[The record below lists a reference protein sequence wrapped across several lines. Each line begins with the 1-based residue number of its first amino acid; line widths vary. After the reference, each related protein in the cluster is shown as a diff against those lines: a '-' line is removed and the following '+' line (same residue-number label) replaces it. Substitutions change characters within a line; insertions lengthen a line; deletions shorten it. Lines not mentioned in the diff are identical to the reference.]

1 MRRMEDLLAFS
12 FPLRSRPE
20 NRWPFVIYGA
30 FFDESDEKPS
40 FSLAGYS
47 AAYDTWLHLDW
58 AWRCLLTKWK
68 LNYFKASE
76 CENLLGEFAQ
86 YRNNPK
92 DLKSPLTSDE
102 RTKAVEAKT
111 AFVDAVCKH
120 GDDLHGYG
128 AVVILEDF
136 EKLIRES
143 DEANRLFMDN
153 PYYLC
158 FQLCLVAAA
167 MPARDANQKR
177 SGDDRI
183 QIRPIFDSHKE
194 YSRVAN
200 TLFQKFKVKNPRS
213 AEVLLPPGYDDDVD
227 SSALQTADNL
237 AYEVRKLLTRQ
248 ISKGD
253 DFMRKAMERLR
264 PFTYRVYRLDYQA
277 LKLIVARQDPDYIP
291 IPYMK
296 VEELW

>member
-1 MRRMEDLLAFS
+1 MRRLEELFAFS
-12 FPLRSRPE
+12 FPFRSRPE
-20 NRWPFVIYGA
+20 NRWPLVMYGA

-58 AWRCLLTKWK
+58 AWTDLLKKWK
-68 LNYFKASE
+68 VGYFKASE
-76 CENLLGEFAQ
+76 CENLIGEFAQ
-86 YRNNPK
+86 YRNNPADFK
-92 DLKSPLTSDE
+92 TPLTPDE
-102 RTKAVEAKT
+102 YARAVEAKI
-111 AFVDAVCKH
+111 AFVDAICKQ
-120 GDDLHGYG
+120 GDDLKGYG
-128 AVVILEDF
+128 AVVVLKDF
-136 EKLIRES
+136 EKLISENS
-143 DEANRLFMDN
+143 EASRLFMDK

-167 MPARDANQKR
+167 MPTRDANQTR

-194 YSRVAN
+194 YSRIAN
-200 TLFQKFKVKNPRS
+200 TLFQEFKVKNPRS
-213 AEVLLPPGYDDDVD
+213 SEVLLPPGYDDDVE
-227 SSALQTADNL
+227 SSALQVADNL

-264 PFTYRVYRLDYQA
+264 PFTYRMYRLDYDA
-277 LKLIVARQDPDYIP
+277 LKLIIDRQDPDFIP